1 MLGAKL
7 EDLKLKDKK
16 FNHHGAKE
24 AVFPFDKFPKVDPV
38 LGPEMR
44 STGEVLGLSDDY
56 SLAYYKSQEAA
67 GSFLPSEGAVLI
79 SLSDKVNLSEQAI
92 EIGKEL
98 KKHLRLGNA
107 RASTVAALGLR
118 CFPEARCNQG
128 RQMLRA
134 SEAGLLAGLFPSP
147 AFGTR
152 RVQSAIRK
160 APSRVSEV
168 SVAQKCS
175 HFCMTEPKPRTR
187 SVNYKVPYIT
197 TLAGAY
203 NTVKGIAAA
212 RNGHGAV
219 KSLQEYHASIE
230 EV

>member
-1 MLGAKL
+1 M
-7 EDLKLKDKK
+7 
-16 FNHHGAKE
+16 
-24 AVFPFDKFPKVDPV
+24 
-38 LGPEMR
+38 
-44 STGEVLGLSDDY
+44 
-56 SLAYYKSQEAA
+56 
-67 GSFLPSEGAVLI
+67 LI

-98 KKHLRLGNA
+98 KKHLCLGNA

-118 CFPEARCNQG
+118 CFPEARSNQG

-160 APSRVSEV
+160 A
-168 SVAQKCS
+168 AIK
-175 HFCMTEPKPRTR
+175 
-187 SVNYKVPYIT
+187 YKVPYIT